1 VKRFSV
7 DPQRL
12 YAHRWKLLL
21 TFLMIAGLLVGALGV
36 SGGLGF
42 PATSAFAA
50 GSLPC
55 DIYASGSTP
64 CVAAHSTV
72 RALYSAYNGNLYQVR
87 RASDNTTLNIGV
99 LSAGGY
105 ANAAAQDSFCA
116 GTSCVI
122 TIIYDQSGRGN
133 NLTQA
138 PPGNFPSTGP
148 GGDDELA
155 NATAAP
161 ITVGGHKAYGV
172 YIASGMGYRNDN
184 TNGIAT
190 GDNPEG
196 EYAIFD
202 GTHYNGGCC
211 FDYGNAET
219 DAHDDG
225 NGTMEAIYFG
235 NIKVWGYGS
244 GNGPWVMADLENGL
258 FSGANVHL
266 NSGDQSITSH
276 YVTAMVKGGPN
287 LWAIKAGNAQSGG
300 LTTMYNGPR
309 PNASGYN
316 PMHKQGA
323 IILGIGGDNSHGAT
337 GTFYEGVMTSG
348 YPSDSTESAVQASIV
363 AAGYGSTVSS
373 TPTPTPTPNPAGY
386 AVNAGGAD
394 AGSFQA
400 DGYSNGGS
408 TNATSTSIDT
418 SGVTSPAPQAVY
430 QTERYGNF
438 TYTLPGLTPGRQ
450 YNVRLHFAEIYWT
463 SSGQRT
469 FNVAINGQQVLTNFD
484 IYATAGAANKAV
496 VEQYTATADANG
508 QIAIQFTSVKDN
520 AKISGIEVLAGSS
533 ATPTPTPTQG
543 TTPTPTPTQ
552 GTTPT
557 PTPTQGTTPTPVSGA
572 SCSVHY
578 AITNQWTGGFGASV
592 TITNTGSTD
601 INGWS
606 LQFSFPNG
614 QTISQLWNGNFTQS
628 GSTATITNVSY
639 NGSIP
644 AGQALSA
651 SPGFNGT
658 WNGTN
663 GPPTSF
669 TLNGAA
675 CSVV

>member
-1 VKRFSV
+1 MWRAI
-7 DPQRL
+7 L
-12 YAHRWKLLL
+12 
-21 TFLMIAGLLVGALGV
+21 GLLAVVGLLASALLVFGTPV
-36 SGGLGF
+36 Q
-42 PATSAFAA
+42 AA

-55 DIYASGSTP
+55 DIYASGGTP

-87 RASDNTTLNIGV
+87 RASDNATLNIGV

-105 ANAAAQDSFCA
+105 ANSAAQDSFCA

-148 GGDDELA
+148 GGYDNLA
-155 NATAAP
+155 DATAAP

-258 FSGANVHL
+258 YSGVNAGY
-266 NSGDQSITSH
+266 NSGDQSISSR
-276 YVTAMVKGGPN
+276 YVTAIVKGGAN
-287 LWAIKAGNAQSGG
+287 QWAIRAGNAQSGG
-300 LTTMYNGPR
+300 LTTMYSGPR
-309 PNASGYN
+309 PNVSGYN

-348 YPSDSTESAVQASIV
+348 YPSDATENAVQASIV
-363 AAGYGSTVSS
+363 AAGYGSNVSS
-373 TPTPTPTPNPAGY
+373 TPTPTPT
-386 AVNAGGAD
+386 
-394 AGSFQA
+394 
-400 DGYSNGGS
+400 
-408 TNATSTSIDT
+408 
-418 SGVTSPAPQAVY
+418 
-430 QTERYGNF
+430 
-438 TYTLPGLTPGRQ
+438 
-450 YNVRLHFAEIYWT
+450 H
-463 SSGQRT
+463 
-469 FNVAINGQQVLTNFD
+469 
-484 IYATAGAANKAV
+484 
-496 VEQYTATADANG
+496 
-508 QIAIQFTSVKDN
+508 
-520 AKISGIEVLAGSS
+520 
-533 ATPTPTPTQG
+533 G

-557 PTPTQGTTPTPVSGA
+557 PISGA

-578 AITNQWTGGFGASV
+578 AITNQWQGGFGASL
-592 TITNTGSTD
+592 TITNTGTTP

-614 QTISQLWNGNFTQS
+614 QTISQLWNGSYTQS
-628 GSTATITNVSY
+628 GSSVTITNVSY
-639 NGSIP
+639 NGTIA
-644 AGQALSA
+644 AGGTLSS
-651 SPGFNGT
+651 SPGFNGA

-663 GPPTSF
+663 APPTAF
-669 TLNGAA
+669 TLNGSP